1 MRDALLHLIYRL
13 GIPSLLR
20 LKKNGF
26 LTVLCLHRIS
36 DERDFFFNPIQ
47 VKTFELLINYL
58 SKYYTIIPFFDAE
71 KKTLKPKL
79 ILSFDDGYYDFI
91 EHAMPILKKKGLPA
105 NHNIVNDCVNNNA
118 TIWT

>member
-36 DERDFFFNPIQ
+36 DERDFFLIQ
-47 VKTFELLINYL
+47 FKLRHLNYLLIIFQN
-58 SKYYTIIPFFDAE
+58 TIQ
-71 KKTLKPKL
+71 
-79 ILSFDDGYYDFI
+79 
-91 EHAMPILKKKGLPA
+91 
-105 NHNIVNDCVNNNA
+105 
-118 TIWT
+118 